1 MDGVEHVHDVVVV
14 GGGQAGLAAGYFLRR
29 AGLDFAVLD
38 AGEGPGGSWTEY
50 WDSLRLFSPAEHS
63 MLPGWWMPAE
73 EGREYPSARH
83 VARYLAEYERRY
95 ELPVRRPVRVEAVER
110 EDGALRVLAREGAG
124 RGLPSGTPRSAAQ
137 RPVDG
142 DGRQEGETH
151 DGPPP
156 AVPDSPGFP
165 GSTGSPGSPAQRSPL
180 VSWRA
185 RHVISATG
193 TWRAPHVPD
202 VAGRELFAGRQLHTV
217 DYRGPEE
224 FAGQRVVVVGG
235 GNSAAQILAELSGV
249 AETTWAT
256 ARPPRFLPD
265 DLDGRALFGVATR
278 AQRAAQRGEEPP
290 EGVGDLGDIVVVPTV
305 REARER
311 GALKAEPMFDRLTR
325 TGVAWN
331 DGTSLDCDAVL
342 WCTGFRPVLDHLAPL
357 GLADGRGRIALEGTR
372 SVAEPRL
379 FLLGYGDWT
388 GAASATL
395 IGAGRTAKATVA
407 EITAALARRE

>member
-1 MDGVEHVHDVVVV
+1 MDGAEHVHDVVVV

-110 EDGALRVLAREGAG
+110 EDGALRVLAREGTG
-124 RGLPSGTPRSAAQ
+124 RGLLSGAPRSAAE

-142 DGRQEGETH
+142 GGR
-151 DGPPP
+151 PP
-156 AVPDSPGFP
+156 AVP
-165 GSTGSPGSPAQRSPL
+165 GSPGSPAQRSPL

-202 VAGRELFAGRQLHTV
+202 VAGRGLFAGRQLHTV
-217 DYRGPEE
+217 GYRGPEE

-235 GNSAAQILAELSGV
+235 GNSAAQILAELSEV

-278 AQRAAQRGEEPP
+278 AQRAAQRGEEAP

-395 IGAGRTAKATVA
+395 IGAGRTAKGTVA